1 MSVYRTI
8 GPLVSCCSSYDM
20 VFSDAPVH
28 VVEPMPG
35 SNNDNRQDQNEP
47 TSHMNGEMPHQ
58 EGSGSGGQRGPRGDL
73 NNTGSEKMCV
83 LMDSD
88 DRSTGSYTSAELL
101 NILYTAAVV

>member
-1 MSVYRTI
+1 
-8 GPLVSCCSSYDM
+8 M

-28 VVEPMPG
+28 VAEPMPG
-35 SNNDNRQDQNEP
+35 PNNDNRQDQNEPMSHMNGEP

-58 EGSGSGGQRGPRGDL
+58 EGSGSDGQRGPRGDL

-88 DRSTGSYTSAELL
+88 DRSTGNCTSAEFM